1 MHVGLSSDSLGGLLQ
16 ALSVGLAELTADGH
30 LLRVNR
36 AFADMLDL
44 AELERPG
51 HRAGAVRWLVTDP
64 DSQAPPVEGG
74 VALRDLLAE
83 AEASGLSRP
92 RVLRLS
98 HVDGRELFLRVQA
111 ARVHQDDPEVRYGIT
126 AADATAEYRLH
137 REILAQRE
145 EYRILADHV
154 GDVVLVLDPRRI
166 SWVSPSVRPVL
177 GVGPDTLLGLGLADI
192 AHRDDVRGLPPL
204 TPQRTSVSHRLRL
217 RHDDGRQIWFQATVS
232 GRWDA
237 DGSLIAVYACLRD
250 IDEQARAEFAVIES
264 ERRMRQVFEAS
275 PEGYAIYEAVRDR
288 TGAVTGLTL
297 VSMNAGGLAMF
308 PLWRQPQ
315 PGQDVTVISPTVR
328 ESGMWDTLMGVLE
341 TGQLSRTRSEVDLGE
356 GVRFFEGFQL
366 RIETDV
372 LLLSWR
378 NVTDKIEGER
388 LLNAAYDETAEM
400 RATLQTAL
408 DATSDGFA
416 VYNLTRGED
425 GELVSLRVV
434 HANAAGAS
442 SLGFDPLD
450 MIDRDL
456 REIFPGAVGSG
467 LWDRIVTAAATGAPQ
482 YHRVHVFDDD
492 GQWESSWD
500 NTVAPV
506 GEERMAITWRDVSSE
521 EAALRQL
528 ARTRDEAMYSATHDT
543 LTDLPN
549 RALLRQHL
557 GEALRT
563 GGPGHRVGLVF
574 VDLDRFKAI
583 NDTYGHAAGDAVLK
597 ATASRLGRMVREG
610 DLAARLAGDEFILV
624 LTGLPLDWKPDQ
636 FFARASAQLS
646 EPVWVD
652 DVELHPSASLGVVL
666 ADPAADGTDVDVL
679 IKQADAEMYRVKAAR
694 KVADGKPAARK
705 PADGKPADPR

>member
-1 MHVGLSSDSLGGLLQ
+1 MHVGLSSASLGGLLQ
-16 ALSVGLAELTADGH
+16 ALSVGLAELTADGR
-30 LLRVNR
+30 LLRANR
-36 AFADMLDL
+36 AFADLLDL
-44 AELERPG
+44 AELERSGAHPG
-51 HRAGAVRWLVTDP
+51 VRWLVSDP
-64 DSQAPPVEGG
+64 DGEDPPVAAGL
-74 VALRDLLAE
+74 VLRELLAE
-83 AEASGLSRP
+83 AEANGLSRP
-92 RVLRLS
+92 RVLRMS
-98 HVDGRELFLRVQA
+98 HIDGRELYLRVQA
-111 ARVHQDDPEVRYGIT
+111 ARVQQQDPAVRYGLT
-126 AADATAEYRLH
+126 AADATAEHRLH

-154 GDVVLVLDPRRI
+154 GDVVLVLDPQRV
-166 SWVSPSVRPVL
+166 SWASPSVRPVL
-177 GVGPDTLLGLGLADI
+177 GVAPEALLGLALIDI
-192 AHRDDVRGLPPL
+192 AHQDDVRGLPQLSPDR
-204 TPQRTSVSHRLRL
+204 PSVSHRVRL
-217 RHDDGRQIWFQATVS
+217 RHDDGRQIWFQATIS
-232 GRWDA
+232 GRWHP

-250 IDEQARAEFAVIES
+250 IDEQARAEYAVIDS
-264 ERRMRQVFEAS
+264 ERRMRRAFEAS
-275 PEGYAIYEAVRDR
+275 TDGYAIYEAVRDVA
-288 TGAVTGLTL
+288 GNVTGLSL
-297 VSMNAGGLAMF
+297 VSMNAAGLAMF
-308 PLWRQPQ
+308 PTDAQPL
-315 PGQDVTVISPTVR
+315 PGQDLRTASPSSDPP
-328 ESGMWDTLMGVLE
+328 SGVFAMLLRVLDTGVLE
-341 TGQLSRTRSEVDLGE
+341 HLRTEADFGLGRRWVDGYGAALDA
-356 GVRFFEGFQL
+356 Q
-366 RIETDV
+366 TV
-372 LLLSWR
+372 LVTWR
-378 NVTDKIEGER
+378 DVTDLLEGER

-425 GELVSLRVV
+425 GSLLSLRVV

-467 LWDRIVTAAATGAPQ
+467 LWDRIVVAAATGAPQ
-482 YHRVHVFDDD
+482 YHRVHVFDGE

-528 ARTRDEAMYSATHDT
+528 ARTRDEAMYSATHDA

-597 ATASRLGRMVREG
+597 ATATRLGRMVREG

-624 LTGLPLDWKPDQ
+624 LTRLPLDWKPDQ

-646 EPVWVD
+646 ESVWVD
-652 DVELHPSASLGVVL
+652 GVELHPSASLGVVL
-666 ADPAADGTDVDVL
+666 ADPAADGSDVDEL
-679 IKQADAEMYRVKAAR
+679 IKAADAEMYRVKAAR
-694 KVADGKPAARK
+694 KLADRP
-705 PADGKPADPR
+705 